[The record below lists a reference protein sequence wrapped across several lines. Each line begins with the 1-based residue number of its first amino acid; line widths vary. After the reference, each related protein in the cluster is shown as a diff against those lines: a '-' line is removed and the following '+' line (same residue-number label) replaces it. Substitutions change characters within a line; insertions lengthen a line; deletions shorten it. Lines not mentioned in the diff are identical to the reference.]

1 MGRLCRVGDS
11 PDKWWIVVEGTGDV
25 TVDGRYPSSVGP
37 GESIGEL
44 ALLDGKPRS
53 ATVTATSD
61 MLVWKVDGQGFI
73 GALLESSRLASALL
87 QELAQRLR
95 RSNQPAGGADRSG
108 ATVRAKASS
117 SLRRV
122 LIRCSSTLW
131 RQAISSIPTSSTQPY
146 AVHAPSCSSRRAG
159 AT

>member
-1 MGRLCRVGDS
+1 MPLKISQLQTLAIFAGCAAVDLKGVAAAVTAERNVDEGGVLCREGDT

-25 TVDGRYPSSVGP
+25 TVDGRYLSSVGP

-61 MLVWKVDGQGFI
+61 MLVWEVDGEGFI
-73 GALLESSRLASALL
+73 GALLESSRLALALL

-95 RSNQPAGGADRSG
+95 RSNEPDRWRG
-108 ATVRAKASS
+108 P
-117 SLRRV
+117 LRRHRPSQG
-122 LIRCSSTLW
+122 LESSDG
-131 RQAISSIPTSSTQPY
+131 
-146 AVHAPSCSSRRAG
+146 C
-159 AT
+159 